1 MKNVMDAV
9 NCHRRAL
16 TDQVEDAFDAQQILP
31 GALSQPGEPRGDS
44 VPGKRL
50 IAGETTG
57 ADVGAVSMIAVI
69 GIAVSMSAV
78 PMSAVPMSAVPMSAV
93 PMSAVPMSAVPMSA
107 VPMSVSS
114 VRALVDPA
122 TDIDAFA
129 RWIEQCRAKQRIRRD
144 LAV

>member
-1 MKNVMDAV
+1 VIGVRPSVEQYGRVKNVMDAV

-16 TDQVEDAFDAQQILP
+16 TDQVQDAFDAQQILA
-31 GALSQPGEPRGDS
+31 GALAQPGEPRGDS

-57 ADVGAVSMIAVI
+57 ADVGAVSMIALI
-69 GIAVSMSAV
+69 GIAVSV
-78 PMSAVPMSAVPMSAV
+78 
-93 PMSAVPMSAVPMSA
+93 SAVPMSA
-107 VPMSVSS
+107 VPMSVSF

-122 TDIDAFA
+122 TDIDALA
-129 RWIEQCRAKQRIRRD
+129 RRIELCRAKQRIRRD